1 MLKQPVAA
9 ALFDMDGLL
18 LDTEAIYIE
27 AIQVAA
33 RGLGYPEMPI
43 DLCHSTAG
51 ITGPVRNRMIEAHYG
66 EGFNIEAF
74 RQHFSVHVRR
84 RTEAGIPLKPGVV
97 ELLDFLDGHGLPLAV
112 ATSARR
118 PTAENHLGK
127 AGLLD
132 RFKAVATRDD
142 VERTK
147 PHPDVYLEAARRLA
161 VAPERCIAFE
171 DSNVGLEAAHAAGTM
186 AFMVPDLVQPLPE
199 SRARCVDVLPDLHAA
214 LRLLREHFPC

>member
-1 MLKQPVAA
+1 MLRKPIAA

-33 RGLGYPEMPI
+33 RALGYPDMPL

-51 ITGPVRNRMIEAHYG
+51 VTGPVRNRMIEAHYG
-66 EGFNIEAF
+66 EGFDVDAF
-74 RQHFSVHVRR
+74 RGHFSVHVRR
-84 RTEAGIPLKPGVV
+84 QTEAGIPLKPGVV
-97 ELLDFLDGHGLPLAV
+97 ELLDFLDGRGLPLAV

-127 AGLLD
+127 AGLLE
-132 RFKAVATRDD
+132 RFKAVVTRDD

-161 VAPERCIAFE
+161 AAPEHCVAFE
-171 DSNVGLEAAHAAGTM
+171 DSNVGLEAAYAAGTM

-199 SRARCVDVLPDLHAA
+199 SHARCLQVVPDLHAA
-214 LRLLREHFPC
+214 LRLLREQL

>member
-1 MLKQPVAA
+1 MLKKPVAA

-18 LDTEAIYIE
+18 LDTEAMYIE

-33 RGLGYPEMPI
+33 RALGYPDMPL

-51 ITGPVRNRMIEAHYG
+51 VTGPMRNRVIEAHYG
-66 EGFNIEAF
+66 KGFDIEAF
-74 RQHFSVHVRR
+74 REHFSLHVRR
-84 RTEAGIPLKPGVV
+84 LTGTGIPLKPGVI
-97 ELLDFLDGHGLPLAV
+97 ELLEFLDGRGLPLAV

-127 AGLLD
+127 AGLLE

-161 VAPERCIAFE
+161 VAPECCIAFE

-199 SRARCVDVLPDLHAA
+199 SHARCLQVVPDLHVA
-214 LRLLREHFPC
+214 LSLLRQHL

>member
-1 MLKQPVAA
+1 MLKEPVEA

-18 LDTEAIYIE
+18 LDTEAIYTS
-27 AIQVAA
+27 AIQAAA
-33 RGLGYPEMPI
+33 RGLGYPDMPLE
-43 DLCHSTAG
+43 LCHSTAG
-51 ITGPVRNRMIEAHYG
+51 VPGPERNRIIAAHFG
-66 EGFNIEAF
+66 EGFSIEEF
-74 RQHFSVHVRR
+74 RQHFTVHVRR
-84 RTEAGIPLKPGVV
+84 LTEAGIPLKPGVV
-97 ELLDFLDGHGLPLAV
+97 ELLDFLEGRGLPLAV

-127 AGLLD
+127 AGLLG
-132 RFKAVATRDD
+132 RFKALATRDD

-147 PHPDVYLEAARRLA
+147 PYPDVYLEAARRLS

-199 SRARCVDVLPDLHAA
+199 SHDRSLQVVPDLHMA
-214 LRLLREHFPC
+214 LSLLRKHL